1 MEFQL
6 IRKTQKMKNL
16 KIIFLVAFL
25 ISGCQQH
32 AQIIIESQPIKIDFK
47 NPYKFKAKIEEKL
60 NGKDPMGSFQAFLD
74 YSILGD
80 FEEAQKLDDIERQM
94 VPKPSYTK
102 KQIDSVNS
110 LYKIV
115 NAKDYILN
123 RAKENKIIIINE
135 AHHNPRHRFFT
146 KTLLKELRDL
156 GYTHL
161 GLEALYNGPKGGT
174 PVGKARIRD
183 EKDSNLN
190 SRKYPARISG
200 TYIQE
205 PQFGNL
211 VREALALGFEVF
223 AYEKAG
229 VGSGHPREIGQ
240 AKNILKVLRENPNA
254 KVLIHCGFAHAYE
267 GAYKAWGK
275 AMAAHLK
282 ELSGIDPLT
291 INQVEYSEH
300 SKPEFNE
307 PLYNAL
313 NIKESSVLI
322 DEKGKAMKFV
332 EHNAFTDIAVFHPS
346 TTYQDHKPDWLFQ
359 NGVHDVKLDL
369 SMLDIDSDTMILAFK
384 KGEIIDE
391 AIPIDIAEINKN
403 SKNVNLALK
412 KGQYTIVVSTISG
425 DAFKY
430 EITVK

>member
-1 MEFQL
+1 
-6 IRKTQKMKNL
+6 MKGL
-16 KIIFLVAFL
+16 KIITLGAFL
-25 ISGCQQH
+25 LIACKKN
-32 AQIIIESQPIKIDFK
+32 AQVIIENKPTIIEFK
-47 NPYKFKAKIEEKL
+47 NPYKFKTKIEEKL
-60 NGKDPMGSFQAFLD
+60 KGKDPMGSFQAFLD
-74 YSILGD
+74 YSIRGD
-80 FEEAQKLDDIERQM
+80 FEEAQKLDDIERQIT
-94 VPKPSYTK
+94 PKPSYTQ
-102 KQIDSVNS
+102 KQIDSVNAI
-110 LYKIV
+110 YKLV

-123 RAKENKIIIINE
+123 RAKKNQILIINE

-174 PVGKARIRD
+174 PMGNARIRD
-183 EKDSNLN
+183 EKDSLLN
-190 SRKYPARISG
+190 ARKYPARISG

-205 PQFGNL
+205 PQFGIL
-211 VREALALGFEVF
+211 VREAIALGFEVF
-223 AYEKAG
+223 SYEKSG

-240 AKNILKVLRENPNA
+240 AKNILKVQKENPNA

-291 INQVEYSEH
+291 INQVAYSEH

-313 NIKESSVLI
+313 DIKESSVLI
-322 DEKGKAMKFV
+322 DEKGNAMKFV
-332 EHNAFTDIAVFHPS
+332 EHTAFTDIAVFHPS
-346 TTYQDHKPDWLFQ
+346 TTYQDNRPDWLFQ
-359 NGVHDVKLDL
+359 HGVHNVKLDL
-369 SMLDIDSDTMILAFK
+369 SMLNIDSDAMILAFK
-384 KGEIIDE
+384 KGEKIDK
-391 AIPIDIAEINKN
+391 AVPVDIVDINKN
-403 SKNVNLALK
+403 NKYVCLALK
-412 KGQYTIVVSTISG
+412 KGQYSIVVSSING